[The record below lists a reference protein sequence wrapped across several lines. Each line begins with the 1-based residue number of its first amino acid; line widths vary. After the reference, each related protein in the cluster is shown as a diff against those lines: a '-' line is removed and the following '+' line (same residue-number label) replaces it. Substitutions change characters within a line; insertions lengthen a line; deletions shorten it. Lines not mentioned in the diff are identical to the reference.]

1 MLAVDSSW
9 KRHPLVA
16 EVDHDAVMILALL
29 MGWLVVSVLFAA
41 LWTLVVRRSHE
52 LNFGQ
57 SEALSD
63 ATEGTAFQCLPS
75 PRRTPGGMAE
85 FPG

>member
-1 MLAVDSSW
+1 M
-9 KRHPLVA
+9 
-16 EVDHDAVMILALL
+16 MLALL

-41 LWTLVVRRSHE
+41 LWSLVVRRSHE

-57 SEALSD
+57 NEALFNEV
-63 ATEGTAFQCLPS
+63 EGTDLQRVPS
-75 PRRTPGGMAE
+75 PRRTRDGMAE